1 MKSMDDYRNELNKVI
16 EENGFDMSCEAV
28 VRKSLEIEKK
38 LYASMKQQIKN

>member
-1 MKSMDDYRNELNKVI
+1 MKNIDDYRNELDKFI

-38 LYASMKQQIKN
+38 LYASIHSK